1 MTRSVGGKPFP
12 GHRSGYGNQAT
23 PHEPEGANLPDF
35 SARMIYIWS
44 VFLTR
49 SAATGCEGT
58 LLACFHPIR
67 TIGAR
72 RWMGVELRCRFS
84 SNFEAWTAG
93 AAESYRRDP
102 GANPTT
108 LADLA
113 KLRLLASIR

>member
-1 MTRSVGGKPFP
+1 MERV
-12 GHRSGYGNQAT
+12 
-23 PHEPEGANLPDF
+23 PHEVRSYRIRGHVIGVFPSDQDHWGATVD
-35 SARMIYIWS
+35 
-44 VFLTR
+44 
-49 SAATGCEGT
+49 
-58 LLACFHPIR
+58 
-67 TIGAR
+67 
-72 RWMGVELRCRFS
+72 GVELRCRFS